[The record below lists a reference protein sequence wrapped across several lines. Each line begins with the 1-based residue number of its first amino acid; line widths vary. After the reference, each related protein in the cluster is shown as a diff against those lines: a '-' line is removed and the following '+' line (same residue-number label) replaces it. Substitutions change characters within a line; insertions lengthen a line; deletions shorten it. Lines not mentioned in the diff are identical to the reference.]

1 MTYEQFIAVGP
12 QADVLRI
19 LRICMDWSILDTA
32 STLGIS
38 ASYISE
44 VENGK
49 KRPSDK
55 ILDTYSKHLDLPKG
69 FIETWIMA
77 QQRHKYTYQ
86 KLLLKILSSLPKSQ

>member
-1 MTYEQFIAVGP
+1 MTYEEFISAGA

-19 LRICMDWSILDTA
+19 LRICMDWSIRDA
-32 STLGIS
+32 AANLGIS
-38 ASYISE
+38 VSYISV

-55 ILDTYSKHLDLPKG
+55 ILDTYSKRLELPKG
-69 FIETWIMA
+69 FIETWITA

>member
-1 MTYEQFIAVGP
+1 MTHEEFITAGA

-19 LRICMDWSILDTA
+19 LRICMDWSIRDA
-32 STLGIS
+32 AATLGIS

-55 ILDTYSKHLDLPKG
+55 ILDAYSRHLGLPEGFVKAWIATQQKHG
-69 FIETWIMA
+69 
-77 QQRHKYTYQ
+77 YTYQ
-86 KLLLKILSSLPKSQ
+86 KLLLEILSGLQKLQ

>member
-1 MTYEQFIAVGP
+1 MTHEEFITAGA

-19 LRICMDWSILDTA
+19 LRICMDWSIRDA
-32 STLGIS
+32 AAALGIS

-55 ILDTYSKHLDLPKG
+55 ILDIYSRHLGLPKG
-69 FIETWIMA
+69 FIETWIAA
-77 QQRHKYTYQ
+77 QQKHGYTYQ
-86 KLLLKILSSLPKSQ
+86 KLLLEILSSLQKMQ